1 MSATRDTLA
10 GPTLR
15 VPREA
20 DPQKIARLAGWLFI
34 VTFVASIPAFFIF
47 YKPVLD
53 HPNYIVGAG
62 ADGRIALGA
71 LLEMIVIIAN
81 IGTAVVLFPI
91 LKRQNESLALGYVT
105 ARIVESVFIA
115 VGILSLLAVV
125 TLRQDVGAAGGDS
138 LVIAGRSLVAIH
150 DWTFL
155 LGPGW
160 VVGVGNGLILGYL
173 MYRSGLVPRRMAWLG
188 LIGGPLI
195 ILSGTLVLFD
205 VIEPGSVGAGHRD
218 DPGVLLGVVA
228 RHLPHRQGIQ
238 AVADPGGTS
247 PRDPGTQRRRR
258 LVRRHESDRPGRI
271 RLGRRPTVRRTSR
284 TPSRV
289 AERSSSASSQRARSS
304 VTGT

>member
-1 MSATRDTLA
+1 M
-10 GPTLR
+10 
-15 VPREA
+15 
-20 DPQKIARLAGWLFI
+20 DPQKTAKIAGWLFI
-34 VTFVASIPAFFIF
+34 VTFVASIPAFFIC
-47 YKPVLD
+47 YKPLLD

-71 LLEMIVIIAN
+71 FLEMIVIFAN

-105 ARIVESVFIA
+105 ARVMESAFIA
-115 VGILSLLAVV
+115 VGILSLMAVV

-173 MYRSGLVPRRMAWLG
+173 MYRSGLVPRRMTWLG

-205 VIEPGSVGAGHRD
+205 VIEPGSSAQAIATIPEFFWELSLGIYLIVKGFRTSSPLLAEPVVSVVD
-218 DPGVLLGVVA
+218 EGV
-228 RHLPHRQGIQ
+228 IS
-238 AVADPGGTS
+238 PGGA
-247 PRDPGTQRRRR
+247 RR
-258 LVRRHESDRPGRI
+258 LSSRRHRHSPEPGFGRAPTLPASGCYVLGLNMAVWPSSNS
-271 RLGRRPTVRRTSR
+271 RLRLRG
-284 TPSRV
+284 
-289 AERSSSASSQRARSS
+289 
-304 VTGT
+304 